1 MNTENRSSHFS
12 PKLDLGG
19 MTGLDI
25 DPPSRAS
32 GLIPPSWLASQHPGC
47 FTPNSS
53 GTGVILHNQAGNLHS
68 PSLDLR
74 MSPFSHMTTANTQ
87 PGLDQIGT
95 QYIAP
100 HNVQKLQNIQ
110 QSTYMQTEFTLQGW
124 DHGVMDK
131 FEVDPTLDI
140 FSFDSA
146 AKLTTNSPVLPEVL
160 PHEAI
165 PNERSHTQGE
175 KSVSFP
181 HYSTDQSSDLSEGSA
196 IMWHCELRQ
205 LWLSLQRRFLYH
217 I

>member
-1 MNTENRSSHFS
+1 MMYMENRSSHFS
-12 PKLDLGG
+12 PELDPGG
-19 MTGLDI
+19 MTGLDM

-32 GLIPPSWLASQHPGC
+32 GLIPLSLLASQHPGC
-47 FTPNSS
+47 YTPKSS

-100 HNVQKLQNIQ
+100 HNVQKSPDIQ
-110 QSTYMQTEFTLQGW
+110 QSTYMQTEFTLREW
-124 DHGVMDK
+124 DCGVMDK

-146 AKLTTNSPVLPEVL
+146 AKLTTDPPVLPEVL
-160 PHEAI
+160 QHEAI
-165 PNERSHTQGE
+165 SNERSHTQGE

-181 HYSTDQSSDLSEGSA
+181 HYSTNQSSDLSEGFA

-205 LWLSLQRRFLYH
+205 L
-217 I
+217 